1 MKKEYNTPRLDVL
14 RMSASESL
22 TAAPTVSGDLTFDDR
37 EETDVWN

>member
-1 MKKEYNTPRLDVL
+1 MKKEYNAPRLDVL

-22 TAAPTVSGDLTFDDR
+22 TAAPTVSGDLTFGDW